1 MVLITGAG
9 GQVGTAI
16 LKALSA
22 HDISTRAWIHRAAQR
37 EAVLAAGATEV
48 FVGDMAVRE
57 DAEQA
62 MEGIDTILF
71 ICNAANPREDA
82 IGTSLIALAKERG
95 NITFVYHSVLHSL
108 LSELP
113 HHEKKR
119 MVEQA
124 LVNSELPYVILQPA
138 VFMQMF
144 APGLQSV
151 KHGGPFVQKFFTSNQ
166 TKMTFLALEDYGEA
180 VARIIE
186 AGSFVYGT
194 YELCADGVY
203 SLTDLEAILSDI
215 AGRKVS
221 SAFLRDEDFLAAS
234 NMDPNSYVGQTLL
247 TMFRHY
253 NKSSFC
259 GSAFTLTQILG
270 REPKTLKNYIQ
281 NILQP

>member
-9 GQVGTAI
+9 GQVGTAL

-22 HDISTRAWIHRAAQR
+22 RGISVRAWIHRPAQR
-37 EAVLAAGATEV
+37 ESVLEAGATEV

-57 DAEQA
+57 DA
-62 MEGIDTILF
+62 
-71 ICNAANPREDA
+71 
-82 IGTSLIALAKERG
+82 
-95 NITFVYHSVLHSL
+95 
-108 LSELP
+108 
-113 HHEKKR
+113 
-119 MVEQA
+119 EQA

-151 KHGGPFVQKFFTSNQ
+151 KHGGPFVQKFFSSNQ
-166 TKMTFLALEDYGEA
+166 TKMTFLDLEDYGEA

-194 YELCADGVY
+194 YELCADGAY

-221 SAFLRDEDFLAAS
+221 SAFSAMRIFWRLPIWTRIAMLAK
-234 NMDPNSYVGQTLL
+234 
-247 TMFRHY
+247 R
-253 NKSSFC
+253 C
-259 GSAFTLTQILG
+259 
-270 REPKTLKNYIQ
+270 
-281 NILQP
+281 

>member
-1 MVLITGAG
+1 MVLITGAS
-9 GQVGTAI
+9 GQVGTTI

-57 DAEQA
+57 DVEQA

-71 ICNAANPREDA
+71 ICNAANPREDE
-82 IGTSLIALAKERG
+82 IGASLIALAKERG

-124 LVNSELPYVILQPA
+124 LVNSELPYVIIQPA

-144 APGLQSV
+144 APGLHSV
-151 KHGGPFVQKFFTSNQ
+151 KHGGP
-166 TKMTFLALEDYGEA
+166 
-180 VARIIE
+180 
-186 AGSFVYGT
+186 FVYGT
-194 YELCADGVY
+194 YELCADGAY

-215 AGRKVS
+215 SGRKVS
-221 SAFLRDEDFLAAS
+221 SVFLRDEDFLAAS
-234 NMDPNSYVGQTLL
+234 NMDPNSYVGQALL

-270 REPKTLKNYIQ
+270 REPKTIKNHIQ